1 MVMFFIRA
9 KRAAIEEAR
18 RRAGSAEPAL
28 TLQYRDRFDRA
39 PVMEWAAV
47 IFQLFFLSLF
57 SGSFLLLFV
66 WAVKSWSSHWQ

>member
-18 RRAGSAEPAL
+18 RRTGSAEPVPIL
-28 TLQYRDRFDRA
+28 PYRDRFDRA
-39 PVMEWAAV
+39 PVIEWAAV

>member
-18 RRAGSAEPAL
+18 RRAGSTEPAL
-28 TLQYRDRFDRA
+28 TPQYRDRFDRA
-39 PVMEWAAV
+39 PVIEWAAV
-47 IFQLFFLSLF
+47 ISQLFFLSLF